1 MREVN
6 LVDYAPWLRRG
17 LIGCIV
23 QALVFIGLSG
33 NPFFPRTQL
42 LKLSFFLTILLL
54 AFRTQRYKRATT

>member
-33 NPFFPRTQL
+33 IPFFPAL
-42 LKLSFFLTILLL
+42 VDMLVVSV
-54 AFRTQRYKRATT
+54 